1 MREHKTYAN
10 LDFSVAD
17 VEAACALTPTR
28 PASAPYFEFA
38 HNTRSVRSNF
48 VHFQLRNLVWSTSAQ
63 DAYVVSEN
71 KVTHWNARAREAT
84 TVMDLDGGSSR
95 GGVTVGDF
103 PRVQVSTTCVK
114 DGLVAAGGFAG
125 ELVVLATDT
134 GASASTRVTQDDNG
148 ITNAVE
154 FFAARSGAEVLVC
167 SNNDQMTR
175 FYDLATMRCLGRH
188 KYPWAVNYASPTR
201 CGRLM
206 AVVGDS
212 KEAWLVDPG
221 SGRRTAKVEGHLDYS
236 FAAAWH
242 PDGRVFATG
251 NQDTTTR
258 VWDARHLGQSLAVLR
273 GRMGAIRSLRFS
285 RDGRFLA
292 AAEPADFV
300 HVYDVVAGFAE
311 SQTLDHFGETAG
323 VAFSPDSD
331 ALFVGVADLT
341 YGSVLEYQRT
351 RRGNAAVVV

>member
-1 MREHKTYAN
+1 M
-10 LDFSVAD
+10 
-17 VEAACALTPTR
+17 
-28 PASAPYFEFA
+28 
-38 HNTRSVRSNF
+38 
-48 VHFQLRNLVWSTSAQ
+48 
-63 DAYVVSEN
+63 
-71 KVTHWNARAREAT
+71 
-84 TVMDLDGGSSR
+84 
-95 GGVTVGDF
+95 
-103 PRVQVSTTCVK
+103 
-114 DGLVAAGGFAG
+114 AAGGFAG
-125 ELVVLATDT
+125 ELVVLAADT
-134 GASASTRVTQDDNG
+134 GASASTRVTRT
-148 ITNAVE
+148 ITASRTRRVLRR
-154 FFAARSGAEVLVC
+154 ALRAEVLVC

-258 VWDARHLGQSLAVLR
+258 VWERDTWVRASPCPRTNGRDSVASLLPR
-273 GRMGAIRSLRFS
+273 RSVP
-285 RDGRFLA
+285 A

-300 HVYDVVAGFAE
+300 HVYDVVG
-311 SQTLDHFGETAG
+311 D
-323 VAFSPDSD
+323 SPSRKPWITSERRR
-331 ALFVGVADLT
+331 A
-341 YGSVLEYQRT
+341 SRSPQT
-351 RRGNAAVVV
+351 RRRSSWGWRI